1 MATLAWFAI
10 ALLLMLVGLVGAV
23 LPLLPGL
30 PLVLAGVYLYA
41 LATGLAAGVGLG
53 HLIAYT
59 LIGGAAILLSSLA
72 NLWGV
77 RAAGGSRAGVLGA
90 MLGLLVGL
98 VLGGPVGLLI
108 GPFVGA
114 VAFELL
120 AGQTGRRA
128 MRSGL
133 GAAVGLLVGRLA
145 ELAVC
150 VGLIAS
156 FCFSVVTAGALGSQG
171 WPC

>member
-10 ALLLMLVGLVGAV
+10 ALLLMLVGLAGAV

-53 HLIAYT
+53 HLVVYT

-77 RAAGGSRAGVLGA
+77 RAAGDSRAGVLGA

-98 VLGGPVGLLI
+98 VLGGPIGLLV
-108 GPFVGA
+108 GPFVG
-114 VAFELL
+114 
-120 AGQTGRRA
+120 
-128 MRSGL
+128 RSPSSCWPARPG
-133 GAAVGLLVGRLA
+133 GAPCAVGWARPLA
-145 ELAVC
+145 CWWGVWPSWRF
-150 VGLIAS
+150 AS
-156 FCFSVVTAGALGSQG
+156 G
-171 WPC
+171 

>member
-1 MATLAWFAI
+1 VATLAWFAI
-10 ALLLMLVGLVGAV
+10 ALLLMLVGLAGAV

-53 HLIAYT
+53 HLVVYT

-90 MLGLLVGL
+90 MLGLLVSPAPRGGCA
-98 VLGGPVGLLI
+98 VLGSEPPQFVALGSGRAIVATARVQVGLLQPVTD
-108 GPFVGA
+108 GLPGA
-114 VAFELL
+114 AEVAGELL
-120 AGQTGRRA
+120 
-128 MRSGL
+128 
-133 GAAVGLLVGRLA
+133 V
-145 ELAVC
+145 
-150 VGLIAS
+150 
-156 FCFSVVTAGALGSQG
+156 
-171 WPC
+171 

>member
-1 MATLAWFAI
+1 MATLVWFAI

-53 HLIAYT
+53 HLVAYT
-59 LIGGAAILLSSLA
+59 LIGAAAILLSSLA

-98 VLGGPVGLLI
+98 VLGGPIGLLI

-128 MRSGL
+128 LRSGL
-133 GAAVGLLVGRLA
+133 GAAVGLLVGRMA

-156 FCFSVVTAGALGSQG
+156 FCFSVVTAGALGRQG
-171 WPC
+171 